1 MKTLVLNL
9 KEDSSI
15 TSTELPIQDII
26 TLDSSF
32 VDVDNYLDKG
42 DVSTLF
48 QFTHQ
53 QNSLLNVTEVS
64 PYILLYFDESRELK
78 GATLS
83 IKSGSGNRTIITQY
97 KYVLFVRMPH
107 DLSLND
113 IHDFQ
118 IEKNKKDVCK

>member
-48 QFTHQ
+48 
-53 QNSLLNVTEVS
+53 NLPISK
-64 PYILLYFDESRELK
+64 I
-78 GATLS
+78 
-83 IKSGSGNRTIITQY
+83 
-97 KYVLFVRMPH
+97 
-107 DLSLND
+107 
-113 IHDFQ
+113 
-118 IEKNKKDVCK
+118 VC